1 VRLEDVWLFDRKP
14 QLSKRAERRLACV
27 SLIYNGPMKGRDG
40 RERPMLWLRFDV
52 GRFLD
57 RSKYNGDGTRK

>member
-1 VRLEDVWLFDRKP
+1 MQNALSFIDSGPK
-14 QLSKRAERRLACV
+14 LSKRAQRRLDCTR
-27 SLIYNGPMKGRDG
+27 LIYEGPMKCRDG
-40 RERPMLWLRFDV
+40 RERPMRWLKFDV